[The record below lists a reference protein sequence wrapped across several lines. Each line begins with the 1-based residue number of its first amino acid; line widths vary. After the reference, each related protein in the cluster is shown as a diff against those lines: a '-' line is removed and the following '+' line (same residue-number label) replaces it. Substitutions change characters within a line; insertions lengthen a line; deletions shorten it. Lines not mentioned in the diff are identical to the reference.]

1 MEKHF
6 NNANFERSQTLD
18 DISYHETSSNCPSV
32 TEFNMPVPW
41 GEIRGKVWGPDH
53 GRPILCLHGWADNCG
68 TFNTLIPLL
77 PKEWKCVAVDMAGHG
92 LSSHRPPGV
101 FYSFPAYVADIRRVI
116 GALQWKRFSII
127 GHSMGGNVAGI
138 FSALYPEMVD
148 SVVLLD
154 SYGFLP
160 TDAELHTVIRQG
172 LEGMLEF
179 EKKKDGKK
187 EKVYTYENALMRL
200 LAANPSLSEQS
211 AHILLE
217 RGLAQ
222 VEGGVVFTRDFRIN
236 LKNVVRVSLEQSL
249 ELQSRIQARVLV
261 VLAEEGFEKMF
272 SEPQQKTFTSTLLQ
286 GYKDQSGM
294 VVNVPGDHHVHL
306 NTPETV
312 AQLITDFLQKEAPSH
327 STAEDT
333 QAAKL

>member
-1 MEKHF
+1 M
-6 NNANFERSQTLD
+6 QTLKGVR
-18 DISYHETSSNCPSV
+18 HLMTSATMKQAV

-77 PKEWKCVAVDMAGHG
+77 PK
-92 LSSHRPPGV
+92 
-101 FYSFPAYVADIRRVI
+101 
-116 GALQWKRFSII
+116 ALQWKRFSII
-127 GHSMGGNVAGI
+127 GHSMGGNVAGM

-160 TDAELHTVIRQG
+160 TDAKELHTVIRQG
-172 LEGMLEF
+172 FEGMLEF
-179 EKKKDGKK
+179 EKKKD

-200 LAANPSLSEQS
+200 LAANPSLLEQS

-222 VEGGVVFTRDFRIN
+222 VEGGVVFTRDIRIN

-272 SEPQQKTFTSTLLQ
+272 SEPQQKIFTSTLLL
-286 GYKDQSGM
+286 GYKEQSGM

>member
-1 MEKHF
+1 M
-6 NNANFERSQTLD
+6 QTLKGVR
-18 DISYHETSSNCPSV
+18 HLMTSATMKQTVS
-32 TEFNMPVPW
+32 EFNMPVPW
-41 GEIRGKVWGPDH
+41 GEMRGKVWGPDR

-77 PKEWKCVAVDMAGHG
+77 PK
-92 LSSHRPPGV
+92 
-101 FYSFPAYVADIRRVI
+101 
-116 GALQWKRFSII
+116 
-127 GHSMGGNVAGI
+127 GGNVAGM
-138 FSALYPEMVD
+138 FSALYPEMVE

-154 SYGFLP
+154 SYGFIP
-160 TDAELHTVIRQG
+160 TDSKELHTVIRQG
-172 LEGMLEF
+172 FEEMLQF
-179 EKKKDGKK
+179 EKKKDEMK

-200 LAANPSLSEQS
+200 LAANPSLSKQS

-272 SEPQQKTFTSTLLQ
+272 SEPEQKTFTSTLLQ

-312 AQLITDFLQKEAPSH
+312 AQIVTDFLQEEAPSH

>member
-1 MEKHF
+1 
-6 NNANFERSQTLD
+6 
-18 DISYHETSSNCPSV
+18 
-32 TEFNMPVPW
+32 
-41 GEIRGKVWGPDH
+41 
-53 GRPILCLHGWADNCG
+53 
-68 TFNTLIPLL
+68 
-77 PKEWKCVAVDMAGHG
+77 MAGHG

-160 TDAELHTVIRQG
+160 TDTKELHTVIRQG
-172 LEGMLEF
+172 FEGMLEF
-179 EKKKDGKK
+179 EKKKDEKK

-312 AQLITDFLQKEAPSH
+312 AQLIADFLQKEAPSH

>member
-1 MEKHF
+1 IM
-6 NNANFERSQTLD
+6 QTLKGVR
-18 DISYHETSSNCPSV
+18 HLMTSA
-32 TEFNMPVPW
+32 TMKQAEFKMPVPW

-77 PKEWKCVAVDMAGHG
+77 PKEWKYVAVDMAGHG

-127 GHSMGGNVAGI
+127 GHSMGD
-138 FSALYPEMVD
+138 ALYPEMVE
-148 SVVLLD
+148 SLVHLD

-160 TDAELHTVIRQG
+160 TDAKELHTVIRQG
-172 LEGMLEF
+172 FEGMLEF
-179 EKKKDGKK
+179 EKKKDEKK
-187 EKVYTYENALMRL
+187 EKVYTYENALKRL

-236 LKNVVRVSLEQSL
+236 LRNVVRVSLEQSL

-261 VLAEEGFEKMF
+261 VLAEQGFEKMF
-272 SEPQQKTFTSTLLQ
+272 SEPQQKTFTTTLLQ

-312 AQLITDFLQKEAPSH
+312 AQIVTDFLQQDAPSH

-333 QAAKL
+333 PAAKL